1 MNTQLVILRG
11 LPASGKSTFAKAWVE
26 KDRLNRARVNRDLF
40 RKMLDDGVYVSG
52 VTEGRVIQAEH
63 GAIHA
68 LLKRGVSVVVD
79 DTNLPRRVVRDLA
92 RIAAGLSNPGHMI
105 DWYVQYFDTP
115 LDECIKR
122 DLHRKDQVGEKVIRG
137 MYDKYVRNG
146 SHLLVPDPDSL
157 WGGNGPEVVPYVPAP
172 DSIDAIIVDI
182 DGTVAHR
189 GTRNPFD
196 ESLVHNDAPNWPV
209 INLVRM
215 LARDINASLLFMS
228 GRTAGCF
235 GATQEW
241 LMKYVGPYD
250 DLIMRPVGDS
260 RKDSIVKAELFD
272 KYIRD
277 RYNVHYVFDD
287 RNQVVEMWRSLG
299 LTVMQVADGNF

>member
-1 MNTQLVILRG
+1 MTELLILRG

-26 KDRLNRARVNRDLF
+26 VDRLNRARVNRDLF
-40 RKMLDDGVYVSG
+40 RQMLDDGVYVSG

-63 GAIHA
+63 GAIRA

-105 DWYVQYFDTP
+105 EWSTQYFGTP
-115 LDECIKR
+115 LEECIRR
-122 DLHRKDQVGEKVIRG
+122 DQHRKNQVGANVIKD
-137 MYDKYVRNG
+137 MYNKYVGNG
-146 SHLLVPDPDSL
+146 AVYEVINPDSL
-157 WGGNGPEVVPYVPAP
+157 WGGAAPEAKPYEPVPGTPEVYL
-172 DSIDAIIVDI
+172 VDI

-196 ESLVHNDAPNWPV
+196 ESLVHNDSPNWPV
-209 INLVRM
+209 INLVRS
-215 LARDINASLLFMS
+215 LARNSGAKVIFLS
-228 GRTAGCF
+228 GRTDGCWN
-235 GATQEW
+235 ATAEW
-241 LMKYVGPYD
+241 LEKYYGAFD
-250 DLIMRPVGDS
+250 GLIMRPSGDT
-260 RKDSIVKAELFD
+260 RKDSIVKSELFD
-272 KYIRD
+272 EHIRD
-277 RYNVHYVFDD
+277 KYNVQYVFDD